1 MIELGVMFGLMGV
14 TAVALI
20 VKLLRRNRTE
30 NVDGLLIEQTSR
42 VQAHNDRVTYSSAAV
57 HNSSPTVRDHYRR

>member
-1 MIELGVMFGLMGV
+1 MIELGVLFGLMGV

-20 VKLLRRNRTE
+20 VKLLRRNHTE

-57 HNSSPTVRDHYRR
+57 HNASPTVRDHYRP